1 MPVAVFESTPPILLG
16 LLLSAGTAAPV
27 ATGNDESVQLTQGSP
42 IVDSHWLTRKAPG
55 PPMVLLPAGRFQ
67 MGSSDEDALAA
78 YLQCQREPW
87 AHRCE
92 PTMFGDELPPRVIT
106 LSAYWIDRSE
116 VTVAEY
122 RRCVDL
128 GRCQAPP
135 YESGAS
141 RFARAD
147 FPVSLVT
154 WNDARRYCEF
164 RGARL
169 PTEAEFERAA
179 RGTRARSYPWGEYYN
194 SHFANHGR
202 LGWDR
207 TSDVDGFAELAPVG
221 SLPWGATP
229 EGIQDLAGN
238 VAEWVSDRYQ
248 SPYDLADTVNPKGP
262 SDNRLPRVV
271 RGGGYESAA
280 AWLRGAARTPVA
292 EDTRSPSIGFR
303 CARSEHP
310 AATATH

>member
-1 MPVAVFESTPPILLG
+1 
-16 LLLSAGTAAPV
+16 
-27 ATGNDESVQLTQGSP
+27 
-42 IVDSHWLTRKAPG
+42 
-55 PPMVLLPAGRFQ
+55 
-67 MGSSDEDALAA
+67 MGSSGEDALAA

-106 LSAYWIDRSE
+106 LSAYFIDRTE
-116 VTVAEY
+116 VTVAAY
-122 RRCVDL
+122 GRCVEL

-135 YESGAS
+135 YESGAA

-154 WNDARRYCEF
+154 WDDARRYCEF

-179 RGTRARSYPWGEYYN
+179 RGTRARTYPWGDLYN

-207 TSDVDGFAELAPVG
+207 TSDTDGFAELAKVG

-229 EGIQDLAGN
+229 EGIADLAGN

-248 SPYDLADTVNPKGP
+248 SPYDLADTADPRGP

-271 RGGGYESAA
+271 RGGGYESGA

-303 CARSEHP
+303 CVRSERVTAP
-310 AATATH
+310 ATRESPPGPATR